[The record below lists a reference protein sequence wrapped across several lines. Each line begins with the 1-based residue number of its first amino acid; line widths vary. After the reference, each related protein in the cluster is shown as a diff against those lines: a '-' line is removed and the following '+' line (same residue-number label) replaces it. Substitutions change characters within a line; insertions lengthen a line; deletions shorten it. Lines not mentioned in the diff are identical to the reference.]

1 MNRKVLKLRFV
12 LAVGALVFLT
22 AVAGCDG
29 GASQAQDGVGPLRLG
44 LLLNFSEGAPAKAKD
59 RQRAFDLAVKHVN
72 EGGGVFGRPVEVVV
86 GDSTLDPARA
96 VEAARRMVEVEGVH
110 AIVGPSS
117 SANSLMVV
125 EKVTGPARIPIVSP
139 SATSPILTALADNDF
154 FFRTTLS
161 DSAQGPVLAQ
171 VTREQGYDNVGL
183 LYRDDAWG
191 QGLFKAFQAAWTGQ
205 LLAVAVELGQDTYL
219 PQLHETA
226 KGGAQALVVITFET
240 EAAQILREALEHGL
254 YNQFTFGDALKSPDL
269 AMAVGGGRLAGM
281 RGTAGAGAGG
291 LATPAATAWEAAFL
305 AEYGSLP
312 TFSYVQETYDA
323 TIALA
328 LAAQAAGSVN
338 GAAIRDQLRRV
349 GGGPGVT
356 TLPGQQG
363 VADALRI
370 LSEGGEVDY
379 EGAAGSLDWDDNGD
393 LRQGH
398 IGIWRFTEDDQI
410 EELGVTPFSQ

>member
-1 MNRKVLKLRFV
+1 MNNELLKWRFV
-12 LAVGALVFLT
+12 FAVGALVLLA

-29 GASQAQDGVGPLRLG
+29 SASQAPDDVGPLRLG

-72 EGGGVFGRPVEVVV
+72 EGGGVLGRPVEVVV
-86 GDSTLDPARA
+86 GDSTLDPAKA
-96 VEAARRMVEVEGVH
+96 VEAARRMVAVEGVH

-125 EKVTGPARIPIVSP
+125 EQVTGPARIPSVSP
-139 SATSPILTALADNDF
+139 SATSPILTAVADNDF

-191 QGLFKAFQAAWTGQ
+191 QGLSKAFQAAWTGQ
-205 LLAVAVELGQDTYL
+205 LLAVAVEPGQDTYL
-219 PQLHETA
+219 PQLRETA

-240 EAAQILREALEHGL
+240 EAAQILREALDHGL

-269 AMAVGGGRLAGM
+269 AKAVGGGRLAGM

-291 LATPAATAWEAAFL
+291 LGTPAATAWEAAFL

-328 LAAQAAGSVN
+328 LAAQAAGSVD

-349 GGGPGVT
+349 GGGPGEA
-356 TLPGQQG
+356 TLPGRQG
-363 VADALRI
+363 VADALRV

-393 LRQGH
+393 LHRGH

-410 EELGVTPFSQ
+410 EELGVTPVSQ